1 MSSISQ
7 PVLEPPAGQ
16 KISVTPNL
24 GPTERQVAETWNRL
38 GGLLAYEAQRL
49 AIDPAVAVAVWT
61 VESGGQ
67 AFGPDRRM
75 TIRFE
80 NHVFFDR
87 WGKDHPDV
95 FNRHFAFNSDPNR
108 RWDKHQWRPA
118 PDHPWRD
125 VHIGGQNSEWVVFEF
140 ACTLDDTAAR
150 LSISMGA
157 PQIMGFNH
165 QVVGYASVQHMFEAF
180 AASERAQVAGF
191 FKFVSN
197 KGAVPMLQ
205 SSNFKEFA
213 KLYNGAKRAAIY
225 EGRLRRAYQA
235 YRWLRTA
242 SNGAPSEVPRDEVPA
257 PSVTKLISRLL
268 NLLRRR

>member
-16 KISVTPNL
+16 KITVTPNL
-24 GPTERQVAETWNRL
+24 GPTERQIAEAWNRL

-49 AIDPAVAVAVWT
+49 AIDPGVAVAVWT

-80 NHVFFDR
+80 NHVFFDK

-95 FNRHFAFNSDPNR
+95 FYRHFAFNPNQ

-118 PDHPWRD
+118 PDQPWRD
-125 VHIGGQNSEWVVFEF
+125 VHAGRQNSEWVVFEF
-140 ACTLDDTAAR
+140 ACTLDGAAAR

-157 PQIMGFNH
+157 PQIMGFNY
-165 QVVGYASVQHMFEAF
+165 QVVGYGSVQHMFKAF

-205 SSNFKEFA
+205 SSDFEKFA
-213 KLYNGAKRAAIY
+213 KLYNGASRAAIY
-225 EGRLRRAYQA
+225 EGRLLQAYQA

-242 SNGAPSEVPRDEVPA
+242 SDGAPPEVPGDEVPA
-257 PSVTKLISRLL
+257 PSFMELISRLV